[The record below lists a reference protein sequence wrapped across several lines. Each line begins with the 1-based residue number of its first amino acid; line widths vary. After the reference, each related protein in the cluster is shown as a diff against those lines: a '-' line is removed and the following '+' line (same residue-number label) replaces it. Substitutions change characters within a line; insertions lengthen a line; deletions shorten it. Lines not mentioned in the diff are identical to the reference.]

1 MSSSEQK
8 KSLGIK
14 HPFCSLEVGTLKWE
28 EKLERQHLERSL
40 ELSRVLVVIISIYVL
55 ITIFFSK
62 FVLGVCDL
70 SA

>member
-14 HPFCSLEVGTLKWE
+14 HPFCSLQVGTLKWE
-28 EKLERQHLERSL
+28 EKLERQHLEQSL
-40 ELSRVLVVIISIYVL
+40 ELSRVLVVISICVL

-62 FVLGVCDL
+62 FILGVCDL